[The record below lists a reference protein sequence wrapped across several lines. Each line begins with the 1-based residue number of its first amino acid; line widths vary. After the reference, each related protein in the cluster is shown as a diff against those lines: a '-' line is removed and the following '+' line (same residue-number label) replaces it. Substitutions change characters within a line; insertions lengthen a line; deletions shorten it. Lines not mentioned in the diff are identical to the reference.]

1 MKGRVGSLSILSWE
15 SWWGACVGG
24 GSAEVVSRGEG
35 GETVNKL
42 QGLVMVQWRSLSPL
56 PTSLNCHLS

>member
-24 GSAEVVSRGEG
+24 GSGKVVSRGEG

-42 QGLVMVQWRSLSPL
+42 QVLVMV
-56 PTSLNCHLS
+56 